1 MPDSGDNPR
10 KHEIGQTTSLKPPC
24 DPGTVGFPESGSDL
38 GSAHHLSESR
48 PAQRCGNLSTLEP
61 IAQQLIS
68 LIIYITSRSSY
79 SLSSYRPT
87 YLVSVPGLVGSFR
100 NDRDKLRRSPGV
112 RKLMA
117 YVAPCRR
124 RDDPPQ
130 AATRCRPES
139 GLARSR
145 YATATVLVVHPCC
158 APAHS
163 VAYRKVIV
171 IIHDDLG
178 RVGCTENRYCRM
190 VRGLTGPRTPVS
202 RWMSAR
208 WLAWPSDGAKSQ
220 PGTFGETPEVSTH
233 CLVHGPRNGSIAA

>member
-1 MPDSGDNPR
+1 M
-10 KHEIGQTTSLKPPC
+10 
-24 DPGTVGFPESGSDL
+24 
-38 GSAHHLSESR
+38 
-48 PAQRCGNLSTLEP
+48 
-61 IAQQLIS
+61 
-68 LIIYITSRSSY
+68 
-79 SLSSYRPT
+79 
-87 YLVSVPGLVGSFR
+87 SVPGLVGSFR

-130 AATRCRPES
+130 AATRYRPES

-190 VRGLTGPRTPVS
+190 VRGLTGPRT
-202 RWMSAR
+202 RSAAGCQ
-208 WLAWPSDGAKSQ
+208 LAGWPGRAMARNPS
-220 PGTFGETPEVSTH
+220 PGPWGDTRGLHSLPRTRSAERVH
-233 CLVHGPRNGSIAA
+233 CGLSPLAAANHSIALSSPHAAILIQ